1 MATTPYIPTTSSNG
15 TSNLS
20 HLLSERDHQVMSLIL
35 PRDVEKVFGPGQHI
49 DIPEKGYTDPEW
61 YWQASDGTVWGIGWR
76 WGQTRLRGRGGKLR
90 ESGFFFDPPSPD
102 SAAEFVAFLNREVS
116 NA

>member
-1 MATTPYIPTTSSNG
+1 MPTTQFIQTSNSNG
-15 TSNLS
+15 TANLM
-20 HLLSERDHQVMSLIL
+20 HLLSERDQQVLRLIQ
-35 PRDVEKVFGPGQHI
+35 PRDVEAVFGPGDEI

-61 YWQASDGTVWGIGWR
+61 YFQSSDGCIWGIGWR
-76 WGQTRLRGRGGKLR
+76 WGQTRLRGRGSKLR
-90 ESGFFFDPPSPD
+90 SSGFFFDPPSSD